1 MMERLARR
9 FVVRLVLAQVGSLL
23 PHVECLLQLPVAGM
37 CVQVWLVLLESLVSP
52 AFARECFSLFVQS
65 LIVVFALP
73 PFEFVD
79 AVVSLKKWIF
89 LMLGWYAAETLVD
102 FYTVE
107 TLVYF

>member
-9 FVVRLVLAQVGSLL
+9 LVVRLVLAQVGSLL
-23 PHVECLLQLPVAGM
+23 PHVECLLIPAAGM
-37 CVQVWLVLLESLVSP
+37 CVQVWLVLLGSLVSL

-65 LIVVFALP
+65 LIAVFALP
-73 PFEFVD
+73 PFAIVD
-79 AVVSLKKWIF
+79 AVVSLKKRIF
-89 LMLGWYAAETLVD
+89 LLIGWYAVETLVD